1 MEQKTLAKEFDVVV
15 AGGGIAGMS
24 AGLASARLGMS
35 TLILTGDLPGG
46 QLVSIEKVEGLPA
59 HPDGIPGYD
68 LCPIM
73 QDQAAASGA
82 EFMMSS
88 VMRLDPS
95 GAKWTVTSGEGDIV
109 AGAVIL
115 ATGSDFKK
123 LDVPGE
129 ERLAGSGVSHCA
141 TCDAP
146 LLRGRVVAV
155 VGGGDSAMQE
165 GLTLAEFA
173 SKVIVFHRG
182 DALAGQKCYCDRVMT
197 HPKIEVRANTVV
209 SEILGE
215 TAVTGLRTQDMRS
228 GAVSDVEIAAV
239 FAYVGL
245 RPNTAFVQNLLS
257 VDSAGRIA
265 TDALTRTA
273 LPGICAA
280 GTIRAQS
287 PCRVTSAAGDG
298 ATAAVAAGRFL
309 ADGSWSGSAI
319 GRDSE
324 PLRALAHG

>member
-1 MEQKTLAKEFDVVV
+1 MAKEFDVVV
-15 AGGGIAGMS
+15 AGGGIAGLS
-24 AGLASARLGMS
+24 AGLASARLGIS

-46 QLVSIEKVEGLPA
+46 QLVSIEKVEGLPG

-73 QDQAAASGA
+73 QDQAAAAGA
-82 EFMMSS
+82 EFNMSS
-88 VMRLDPS
+88 AMRLDPAGS
-95 GAKWTVTSGEGDIV
+95 KWKVTSSESEIV

-129 ERLAGSGVSHCA
+129 ERLTGSGVSHCA

-146 LLRGRVVAV
+146 LLRGRIVAV
-155 VGGGDSAMQE
+155 VGDGDSAMQE

-173 SKVIVFHRG
+173 SKVILFSRG
-182 DALAGQKCYCDRVMT
+182 DVLAGQKYYRDRVMT
-197 HPKIEVRANTVV
+197 HPKIEVRANTIV

-215 TAVTGLRTQDMRS
+215 TAVAGLRTQDVRS
-228 GAVSDVEIAAV
+228 GAVSEVEIAAV

-245 RPNTAFVQNLLS
+245 RPNTAFVQHLLS
-257 VDSAGRIA
+257 LDSAGRIP
-265 TDALTRTA
+265 TDALTRTE

-287 PCRVTSAAGDG
+287 PCRATSAAGDG

-309 ADGSWSGSAI
+309 ADGSWSGSEI
-319 GRDSE
+319 NQGSE
-324 PLRALAHG
+324 ASRALAHG

>member
-1 MEQKTLAKEFDVVV
+1 MAKEFDVVI
-15 AGGGIAGMS
+15 AGGGIAGLS
-24 AGLASARLGMS
+24 AGLTAARVGIS

-46 QLVSIEKVEGLPA
+46 QLVSIEKVEGLPG
-59 HPDGIPGYD
+59 HPEGIPGYD

-73 QDQAAASGA
+73 QDQAAAAGA

-88 VMRLDPS
+88 VMHLDPV
-95 GAKWTVTSGEGDIV
+95 GAKWKVTSGEGDIV

-129 ERLAGSGVSHCA
+129 ERLTGSGVSHCA

-146 LLRGRVVAV
+146 LLRGRIVAV

-182 DALAGQKCYCDRVMT
+182 DALAGQKCYRDRVMT
-197 HPKIEVRANTVV
+197 HPKIEVRANTIV

-215 TAVTGLRTQDMRS
+215 TAVTGLRTQDVRS
-228 GAVSDVEIAAV
+228 GAVADVEIAAV

-245 RPNTAFVQNLLS
+245 RPNTTFVQNLLS
-257 VDSAGRIA
+257 LDSAGRIP
-265 TDALTRTA
+265 TDALTRTG
-273 LPGICAA
+273 LPGLCAA
-280 GTIRAQS
+280 GTIRAHS
-287 PCRVTSAAGDG
+287 PCRAQSAAGDG
-298 ATAAVAAGRFL
+298 TTAAVTAGRFL
-309 ADGSWSGSAI
+309 ADGSWSGSEI
-319 GRDSE
+319 SRDSE
-324 PLRALAHG
+324 ALRALAHG

>member
-1 MEQKTLAKEFDVVV
+1 MAREFDVVV
-15 AGGGIAGMS
+15 AGGGIAGLS
-24 AGLASARLGMS
+24 AGLASARLGLS

-46 QLVSIEKVEGLPA
+46 QLVSIEKVEGLPG

-73 QDQAAASGA
+73 QDQAAAAGA
-82 EFMMSS
+82 DFMMSS
-88 VMRLDPS
+88 AMRLDS
-95 GAKWTVTSGEGDIV
+95 VGAKWKVTSGEGDII
-109 AGAVIL
+109 AGAIIL

-129 ERLAGSGVSHCA
+129 ERLTGSGVSHCA

-146 LLRGRVVAV
+146 LLRGRIVAV

-182 DALAGQKCYCDRVMT
+182 DELVGQKYYRDRVTT
-197 HPKIEVRANTVV
+197 HPRIEVRSNTVV

-215 TAVTGLRTQDMRS
+215 TAVAGLRTRDVRS

-245 RPNTAFVQNLLS
+245 RPNMALVQNLLGL
-257 VDSAGRIA
+257 DSAGRIV
-265 TDALTRTA
+265 TDALTRTE

-287 PCRVTSAAGDG
+287 PCRATSAAGDG

-309 ADGSWSGSAI
+309 ADGSWSGSETSR
-319 GRDSE
+319 GSE
-324 PLRALAHG
+324 ALRALAHG

>member
-1 MEQKTLAKEFDVVV
+1 MAKEFDVVV
-15 AGGGIAGMS
+15 AGGGIAGLS
-24 AGLASARLGMS
+24 AGLASARLGVS
-35 TLILTGDLPGG
+35 TLILTGDIPGG
-46 QLVSIEKVEGLPA
+46 QLVSIEKVEGLPG

-68 LCPIM
+68 LCPIV
-73 QDQAAASGA
+73 QDQAAAAGA

-88 VMRLDPS
+88 VMRLDPAA
-95 GAKWTVTSGEGDIV
+95 AKWKVTCSEGDIV

-123 LDVPGE
+123 LDVAGE
-129 ERLAGSGVSHCA
+129 ERLTGSGVSHCA

-146 LLRGRVVAV
+146 LLRGRIVAV

-173 SKVIVFHRG
+173 SKVVLFHRG
-182 DALAGQKCYCDRVMT
+182 DELAGQKYYRDRVMT
-197 HPKIEVRANTVV
+197 HPKIEVRSNTIV

-215 TAVTGLRTQDMRS
+215 TAVAAVRTQDVRS
-228 GAVSDVEIAAV
+228 GAVSDVEVAAV
-239 FAYVGL
+239 FAFVGL
-245 RPNTAFVQNLLS
+245 RPNTAFVQNLVSL
-257 VDSAGRIA
+257 DSAGRIP
-265 TDALTRTA
+265 TDALTRTG

-287 PCRVTSAAGDG
+287 PCRAASAAGDG

-309 ADGSWSGSAI
+309 ADGSWSGGEIS
-319 GRDSE
+319 RDSDA
-324 PLRALAHG
+324 LRVRAHG